1 MARGSPNIIEAR
13 ERKADQQPKMDG
25 GLNTVSD
32 ESVLLPNQLRRTTN
46 GRLTDYGAITKRGGT
61 RRSSSA
67 VLSAH
72 DVQNGYTWRKDSGS
86 PEIMAIANGVLYT
99 TTYGTLPWTWTAESG
114 ALSTTELPTLV
125 QFRDGTND
133 VVYIGDGGLLNKWDG
148 TTLTTNIAGTVGA
161 KMLAVHNQRL
171 WSCGCGSAPDS
182 VFYSGLN
189 NGDSLANASYSGT
202 GGPGGQIVV
211 RTFGDEVI
219 VGLASVNTSLLIFH
233 RRGISR
239 ITGYGQDDITVAP
252 QGVTADVGTISAG
265 SIVSVGNVAYFISE
279 RGLYRC
285 NEAEVAPV
293 GTAET
298 PDVLLP
304 IIRTLT
310 SAQFDLIRA
319 GFNRATRELWITLPG
334 IGCYQYHTV
343 LNAWSGPW
351 DTGYVAPDTTALW
364 ETLNA
369 SGLPVMLKGD
379 VDGWVTLCDAT
390 DTYLDNVSAD
400 GTGGERYAL
409 TAQLHRMYC
418 GDDAEAK
425 ALRWIYVTASLRGS
439 DQTRVEW
446 SSGDAFGSF
455 SLPPSADETW
465 GGSGTVW
472 GTGTWGGP
480 GSQSYRVPC
489 GGTGYYFDISII
501 DSGEALPIFSRVQL
515 EAFALGRR

>member
-1 MARGSPNIIEAR
+1 MARRGRVVEAR
-13 ERKADQQPKMDG
+13 ERKVDQQPKMDG
-25 GLNTVSD
+25 GLNDVSD
-32 ESVLLPNQLRRTTN
+32 DSSLLVNQLRRTIN
-46 GRLTDYGAITKRGGT
+46 GRLTDFGAITKRGGT
-61 RRSSSA
+61 RRTSTA
-67 VLSAH
+67 NIAAYP
-72 DVQNGYTWRKDSGS
+72 VQNGYTWRKDGGTQ
-86 PEIMAIANGVLYT
+86 EIMVVVNGTLYT
-99 TTYGTLPWTWTAESG
+99 TTYGAFPWTYASKAG
-114 ALSTTELPTLV
+114 ALSAAIKPTMV

-148 TTLTTNIAGTVGA
+148 TTLSVDIAGTVGA

-171 WSCGCGSAPDS
+171 WSCGCGIAPDS

-189 NGDSLANASYSGT
+189 NGDSLANASYGGS

-211 RTFGDEVI
+211 RTFGDETVI
-219 VGLASVNTSLLIFH
+219 GLASVNTSLLIFH

-265 SIVSVGNVAYFISE
+265 SIVSVGNVAFFISE

-298 PDVLLP
+298 PDILLP

-310 SAQFDLIRA
+310 SAQFELIRA
-319 GFNRATRELWITLPG
+319 EFNRGTRELWITIPG
-334 IGCYQYHTV
+334 YGCYQYHTV

-351 DTGYVAPDTTALW
+351 DGGYILPDTTALF
-364 ETLNA
+364 ETLNDA
-369 SGLPVMLKGD
+369 GLPVILKGD
-379 VDGWVTLCDAT
+379 AAGWVSLCDAPQIFR
-390 DTYLDNVSAD
+390 DNVPAS
-400 GTGGERYAL
+400 GIGGDRYAL
-409 TAQLHRMYC
+409 TAQMHRMYC

-425 ALRWIYVTASLRGS
+425 ALRWIYLTAALKGS

-446 SSGDAFGSF
+446 NSGDSFGSF
-455 SLPPSADETW
+455 SLPPSTDETW
-465 GGSGTVW
+465 GGVGTEW
-472 GTGTWGGP
+472 GTGTWGGA

-489 GGTGYYFDISII
+489 GGSGYYFDVSII
-501 DSGEALPIFSRVQL
+501 DSGAALPVFSRVQL
-515 EAFALGRR
+515 ETFALGRR